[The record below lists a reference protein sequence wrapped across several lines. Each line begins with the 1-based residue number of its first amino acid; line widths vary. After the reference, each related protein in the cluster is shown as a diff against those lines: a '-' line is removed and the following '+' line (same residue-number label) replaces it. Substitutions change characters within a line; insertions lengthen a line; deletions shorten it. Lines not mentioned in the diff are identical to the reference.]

1 MTEVLTLFGTVFLFA
16 LLLLAALDM
25 LLSLVDSLLSLF
37 R

>member
-1 MTEVLTLFGTVFLFA
+1 MTEVLTLFGSVLLFA
-16 LLLLAALDM
+16 LLLLAVLDM